1 MPTNKP
7 ETTPGG
13 ENLLAALIS
22 CTTAAAFSATCT
34 YPFDFIKTQ
43 QQLNNEK
50 VMKKWNIPGNYPNS
64 LAQLYKGG
72 SALVLGSI
80 VKNGTRIIAYN
91 WLTQFMSIDSHNGN
105 NNKTTAPR
113 IVIAGVMSGFIET
126 LWLIPFENVKITMIQ
141 NQTLANELKRCKNLG
156 YDITGKVTHS
166 PLTHHKSTKPIYL
179 RQYVSPHAYLSSDV
193 IDQYIKQ
200 KVRFGGVPIK
210 DKALESLKFHY
221 NKHPS
226 LTLFGTVKEMYELK
240 GLRAFTAGTFITF
253 TRQIGI
259 SWVWLATYNATR
271 QLIDPHNTNNEW
283 FGHKHTMIQLVGL
296 HFLSSVAV
304 IMVTQPL
311 DVIKTHLQL
320 KNGNLLYRDSLST
333 AYKLF
338 LQQGP
343 WALFKGA
350 FPRFLKVLIS
360 GGLTATVYEYVER
373 LVDVAGHQKIFSQE

>member
-1 MPTNKP
+1 M
-7 ETTPGG
+7 
-13 ENLLAALIS
+13 
-22 CTTAAAFSATCT
+22 
-34 YPFDFIKTQ
+34 
-43 QQLNNEK
+43 
-50 VMKKWNIPGNYPNS
+50 
-64 LAQLYKGG
+64 
-72 SALVLGSI
+72 
-80 VKNGTRIIAYN
+80 
-91 WLTQFMSIDSHNGN
+91 
-105 NNKTTAPR
+105 
-113 IVIAGVMSGFIET
+113 
-126 LWLIPFENVKITMIQ
+126 
-141 NQTLANELKRCKNLG
+141 
-156 YDITGKVTHS
+156 
-166 PLTHHKSTKPIYL
+166 
-179 RQYVSPHAYLSSDV
+179 
-193 IDQYIKQ
+193 
-200 KVRFGGVPIK
+200 RFGGVPIK

-296 HFLSSVAV
+296 HFLSSMAV